1 MKFRQAKK
9 IVVRE
14 LQKAVEGKPNHYGW
28 LLGPPRWMKALR
40 VYHRHIKKN
49 HRLNWKPLY

>member
-9 IVVRE
+9 IIVRE
-14 LQKAVEGKPNHYGW
+14 LQKAVKGKPNHYGC
-28 LLGPPRWMKALR
+28 LLGPSRWMKALR

>member
-9 IVVRE
+9 IVIRE

-28 LLGPPRWMKALR
+28 LLGPPRWIKALR

-49 HRLNWKPLY
+49 HKLNWKPLY